1 MLSTVSGQA
10 HHLRSSSPLAE
21 PGYVLRQLWM
31 QAAELDED
39 RLAGEFHARLRT
51 QPDPGLIPIW
61 TTRRA
66 SRALSAE
73 LGRHEYGVAAVA
85 VLGDGRVVSGGDDG
99 RPPVWD
105 PSRPGGGPLEL
116 GGHDGWVNAVAVL
129 GDGRVVSGGDDGRLL
144 VWDRL
149 RAGGAVR
156 SSWAATTGGS
166 MRWRCWVMVGWL
178 AVGMMGGCWCGTCPG
193 RGAVRSSWAATT
205 AQS

>member
-1 MLSTVSGQA
+1 MSDAGWVDAAIQSVGADRVLADLRRAAAAGPAKLAVGAMLSTVSGQA

-99 RPPVWD
+99 RLLVWD

-116 GGHDGWVNAVAVL
+116 GGHDVGQC
-129 GDGRVVSGGDDGRLL
+129 G
-144 VWDRL
+144 
-149 RAGGAVR
+149 GGAVCVGV
-156 SSWAATTGGS
+156 AG
-166 MRWRCWVMVGWL
+166 MWVCVVL
-178 AVGMMGGCWCGTCPG
+178 LMG
-193 RGAVRSSWAATT
+193 
-205 AQS
+205 